1 MPGYRLGPAF
11 DVLGARVT
19 SGRVVAAVRGAPVP
33 A

>member
-11 DVLGARVT
+11 DALGACVT
-19 SGRVVAAVRGAPVP
+19 SGRVDAAARGAPVP